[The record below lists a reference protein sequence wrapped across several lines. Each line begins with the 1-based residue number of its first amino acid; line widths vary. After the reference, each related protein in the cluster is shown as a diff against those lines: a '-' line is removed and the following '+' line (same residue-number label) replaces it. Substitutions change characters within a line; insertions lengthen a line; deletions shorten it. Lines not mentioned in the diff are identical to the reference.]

1 MMLWASACKD
11 LVDGLD
17 WLCDVRQLS
26 GEDRDAAYDAAL
38 PLFTRA
44 LATVGQLTEPANPQA
59 NAFRATHEQLTSLLD
74 PAFQRDSAYGVWKP
88 RLVRDI
94 VLTQHPDRRAFEQ
107 LQSARL
113 A

>member
-1 MMLWASACKD
+1 MLWTSATKD
-11 LVDGLD
+11 LIDGLD

-26 GEDRDAAYDAAL
+26 GAERDAAYDAAL

-44 LATVGQLTEPANPQA
+44 LKSVAKLTEPANPQA
-59 NAFRATHEQLTSLLD
+59 NAFRVTHEQLRTLLA
-74 PAFQRDSAYGVWKP
+74 PAFERNSAFGAWKP

-94 VLTQHPDRRAFEQ
+94 ALSHHADRRSFEQ
-107 LQSARL
+107 LQSART